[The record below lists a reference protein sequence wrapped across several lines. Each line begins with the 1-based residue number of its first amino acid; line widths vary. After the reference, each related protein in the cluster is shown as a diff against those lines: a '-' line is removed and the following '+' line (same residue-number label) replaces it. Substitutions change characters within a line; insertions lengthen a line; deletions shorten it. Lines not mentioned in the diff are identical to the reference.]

1 MTLALTAVAFFMVVL
16 DALVVV
22 TALPSIHRSLG
33 GSLGTLQWTVN
44 AYSMAFGAGIITAA
58 ALGDRLGRRRV
69 YTAGLALFTVA
80 SAACAL
86 APDIGLLITARA
98 VQGLGAAVITPLS
111 LTILSSAFP
120 AQRRGAII
128 GIWGGI
134 SGLGVAAGPLIG
146 GAVTQGLSWHWV
158 FWVNVPVGVA
168 AVVGARLRLAE
179 SHGPRVR
186 LDVRGLVL
194 ASAGAATLI
203 WALVQGSQAGWTSA
217 PVLAGLPLGAV
228 LLGAFLAWETR
239 APQPMIPL
247 GLFRIRGF
255 SAAVAAIFLLGA
267 AIYSAAFL
275 TSEFFQLA
283 WGDSPL
289 TAGLR
294 FLPWTATPLLIAPLA
309 GALSD
314 RIGPRLLMVPGLL
327 LQGAGFAWI
336 VVLAGSGSGYA
347 AYLAPFIIA
356 GRGRV
361 DGHPDHPGRRAER
374 GRSRRARQ
382 GVRDPQHAAPVRRG
396 LRRRGRDRDLQLA
409 RQPGRARRGD
419 QRVPS
424 RAGRG
429 GVLLRRRRDGRARRP
444 PGDPGQPSGL
454 SQGVSIFNAAPGN
467 RGRVTVVPRRDVIP
481 GAYLG
486 CQWHISRQTGS
497 STREG
502 DGHDPTSSEPTSS
515 R

>member
-1 MTLALTAVAFFMVVL
+1 MTASTQMTTGASASPRASSARQATTLAVTAVAFFMVVL

-22 TALPSIHRSLG
+22 TALPSIHHSLG

-44 AYSMAFGAGIITAA
+44 AYNMAFGAGIVTAA

-86 APDIGLLITARA
+86 APDVGLLITARA

-120 AQRRGAII
+120 PERRGAII

-158 FWVNVPVGVA
+158 FWVNVPVGITAVA
-168 AVVGARLRLAE
+168 GARLWLTE
-179 SHGPRVR
+179 SRGPRTR
-186 LDVRGLVL
+186 LDVPGLALV
-194 ASAGAATLI
+194 SAGAAALI
-203 WALVQGSQAGWTSA
+203 WALVQGSQAGWGSND
-217 PVLAGLPLGAV
+217 VLVGLPLGAV
-228 LLGAFLAWETR
+228 LLGGFLIWETR

-247 GLFRIRGF
+247 GLFRVRSF
-255 SAAVAAIFLLGA
+255 SAAVAAVFLLGA
-267 AIYSAAFL
+267 SIYAAAFL
-275 TSEFFQLA
+275 TSEFFQLG

-314 RIGPRLLMVPGLL
+314 RIGARLLMVPGLL
-327 LQGAGFAWI
+327 LQAAGFAWI
-336 VVLAGSGSGYA
+336 VVLAGSGSGYT

-356 GRGRV
+356 GVGVSMAIPTIPAAALNAV
-361 DGHPDHPGRRAER
+361 DPSALGKA
-374 GRSRRARQ
+374 SAILNTLRQ
-382 GVRDPQHAAPVRRG
+382 FGAVFGIATATAIFNSSGSLAGPAAVTSGYRPALAAAAGFSVIGALAATAVR
-396 LRRRGRDRDLQLA
+396 
-409 RQPGRARRGD
+409 
-419 QRVPS
+419 
-424 RAGRG
+424 
-429 GVLLRRRRDGRARRP
+429 RARRP
-444 PGDPGQPSGL
+444 ADAQAVPVPPAAASQPSSDPAGAL
-454 SQGVSIFNAAPGN
+454 LAPRAKSGQE
-467 RGRVTVVPRRDVIP
+467 RP
-481 GAYLG
+481 
-486 CQWHISRQTGS
+486 
-497 STREG
+497 
-502 DGHDPTSSEPTSS
+502 
-515 R
+515 

>member
-1 MTLALTAVAFFMVVL
+1 MTASTRPTRSAIASPPGSSSGRQATTLALTAVAFFMVVL

-33 GSLGTLQWTVN
+33 GSLAALQWTVN
-44 AYSMAFGAGIITAA
+44 AYNMAFGAGIITAA

-69 YTAGLALFTVA
+69 YAAGLALFTAA

-86 APDIGLLITARA
+86 APDLGLLITARA

-120 AQRRGAII
+120 AERRGAII

-158 FWVNVPVGVA
+158 FWVNVPVGIA
-168 AVVGARLRLAE
+168 AVIGARLRLAE
-179 SHGPRVR
+179 SRGPRTR
-186 LDVRGLVL
+186 LDVPGLVL
-194 ASAGAATLI
+194 VSAGAATLI
-203 WALVQGSQAGWTSA
+203 WAVVQGSEAGWTGSEA
-217 PVLAGLPLGAV
+217 LAGLPLGAV
-228 LLGAFLAWETR
+228 LLGAFLVWETR

-247 GLFRIRGF
+247 GLLRVRGF
-255 SAAVAAIFLLGA
+255 SAAVATVFLTGA

-283 WGDSPL
+283 RGDSPL

-314 RIGPRLLMVPGLL
+314 RIGARALMVPGLL

-336 VVLAGSGSGYA
+336 VALAGSGAGYP

-356 GRGRV
+356 GVGVSMAIPTTPAAALNAVDPGALGKASAIFNTLRQFGAVFGVAIVTAVFNARGSLAGPTAVTSGYRPALAVAAGFSVIGAIAALAVGRTAGAPGASTAARV
-361 DGHPDHPGRRAER
+361 GSGGHGCEADALRCDLDSHSSAASPG
-374 GRSRRARQ
+374 Q
-382 GVRDPQHAAPVRRG
+382 
-396 LRRRGRDRDLQLA
+396 
-409 RQPGRARRGD
+409 
-419 QRVPS
+419 
-424 RAGRG
+424 AGRLAG
-429 GVLLRRRRDGRARRP
+429 
-444 PGDPGQPSGL
+444 
-454 SQGVSIFNAAPGN
+454 
-467 RGRVTVVPRRDVIP
+467 
-481 GAYLG
+481 
-486 CQWHISRQTGS
+486 
-497 STREG
+497 
-502 DGHDPTSSEPTSS
+502 
-515 R
+515 

>member
-1 MTLALTAVAFFMVVL
+1 MTASTQMTTGDSAPPRASSARQATTLAVTAVAFFMVVL

-44 AYSMAFGAGIITAA
+44 AYNMAFGAGIVTAA

-69 YTAGLALFTVA
+69 YIAGLALFTVA

-86 APDIGLLITARA
+86 APDVGLLITARA

-120 AQRRGAII
+120 PERRGAII

-158 FWVNVPVGVA
+158 FWVNVPVGIA
-168 AVVGARLRLAE
+168 AVAGARLWLTETR
-179 SHGPRVR
+179 GPRTR
-186 LDVRGLVL
+186 LDVPGLALV
-194 ASAGAATLI
+194 SGGAAALI
-203 WALVQGSQAGWTSA
+203 WALVQGSQAGWTSND
-217 PVLAGLPLGAV
+217 VLVGLPLGAV
-228 LLGAFLAWETR
+228 LLGGFLIWEAR

-247 GLFRIRGF
+247 GLFRVRSF
-255 SAAVAAIFLLGA
+255 SAAVAAVFLLGA
-267 AIYSAAFL
+267 SIYAAAFL
-275 TSEFFQLA
+275 TSQFFQLG

-314 RIGPRLLMVPGLL
+314 RIGARLLMVPGLL
-327 LQGAGFAWI
+327 LQAAGFAWI
-336 VVLAGSGSGYA
+336 VVLAGSGSGYT

-356 GRGRV
+356 GV
-361 DGHPDHPGRRAER
+361 
-374 GRSRRARQ
+374 
-382 GVRDPQHAAPVRRG
+382 GVSMAIPTIPAAALNAVT
-396 LRRRGRDRDLQLA
+396 RRRSA
-409 RQPGRARRGD
+409 
-419 QRVPS
+419 
-424 RAGRG
+424 
-429 GVLLRRRRDGRARRP
+429 RRRR
-444 PGDPGQPSGL
+444 S
-454 SQGVSIFNAAPGN
+454 
-467 RGRVTVVPRRDVIP
+467 
-481 GAYLG
+481 
-486 CQWHISRQTGS
+486 
-497 STREG
+497 
-502 DGHDPTSSEPTSS
+502 
-515 R
+515 

>member
-1 MTLALTAVAFFMVVL
+1 MTTSTRVTTGAKASPGASPGRQATTLALTAVAFFMVVL

-44 AYSMAFGAGIITAA
+44 AYNMAFGAGIITAA

-86 APDIGLLITARA
+86 APDVGLLITARA
-98 VQGLGAAVITPLS
+98 AQGLGAAVITPLS

-120 AQRRGAII
+120 PARRGAII

-158 FWVNVPVGVA
+158 FWVNVPVGIA
-168 AVVGARLRLAE
+168 AAIGARLRLAE
-179 SHGPRVR
+179 SRGPRTR
-186 LDVRGLVL
+186 LDVPGLALV
-194 ASAGAATLI
+194 SAGAAALI
-203 WALVQGSQAGWTSA
+203 WAVVQGSQTGWTGTD
-217 PVLAGLPLGAV
+217 VLVGLPLGAV
-228 LLGAFLAWETR
+228 LLGAFLIWETR

-247 GLFRIRGF
+247 GLFRVRSF
-255 SAAVAAIFLLGA
+255 SAAVAAVFLLGA
-267 AIYSAAFL
+267 SIYAAAFM

-314 RIGPRLLMVPGLL
+314 RIGPRQLMVPGLL
-327 LQGAGFAWI
+327 LQAAGFAWI
-336 VVLAGSGSGYA
+336 VVLAGSGAGYT

-356 GRGRV
+356 GVGVSMAIPTTPAAALNAV
-361 DGHPDHPGRRAER
+361 DPAMLGKASAILNTLRQFGAVFGIAIATAIFNSSGSLAGPAAVTSGYRPALAAAAGFSVIGALAAL
-374 GRSRRARQ
+374 GVRRARGPALTQ
-382 GVRDPQHAAPVRRG
+382 ATPALPRDASERSDPVAALPH
-396 LRRRGRDRDLQLA
+396 
-409 RQPGRARRGD
+409 
-419 QRVPS
+419 
-424 RAGRG
+424 
-429 GVLLRRRRDGRARRP
+429 
-444 PGDPGQPSGL
+444 PGQL
-454 SQGVSIFNAAPGN
+454 VSRPLK
-467 RGRVTVVPRRDVIP
+467 R
-481 GAYLG
+481 
-486 CQWHISRQTGS
+486 
-497 STREG
+497 
-502 DGHDPTSSEPTSS
+502 
-515 R
+515 